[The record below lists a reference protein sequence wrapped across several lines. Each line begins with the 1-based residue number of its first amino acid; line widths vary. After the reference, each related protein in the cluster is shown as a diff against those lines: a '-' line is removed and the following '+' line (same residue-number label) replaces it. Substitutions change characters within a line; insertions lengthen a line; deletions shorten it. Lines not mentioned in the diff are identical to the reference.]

1 MPTIQRKRRHGST
14 TVLTLSPLAL
24 AIGLAVAP
32 AVHAGPTIQLGED
45 TSLSY
50 SLTLSHT
57 LSSRLKTADKAYLA
71 DPNSDDGTL
80 NFDRGSL
87 ITNRTNALGEL
98 RLRHDNLGAMLRAST
113 FYDAAYRNSNDNN
126 SPTTVNKI
134 GPHDE
139 FTATTRRDSGR
150 NSRILDAYV
159 YGNFAIGEEQYLSL
173 KAGRHVLAWGESLFW
188 PNISQGQ
195 SPADAP
201 VFNVPGTEAKEG
213 YMPVGQLSGTF
224 TFNDKLSVTGFYQ
237 YKWEKTRLN
246 AVGDYFGSD
255 FFGPGAQFYRVLP
268 SIITSL
274 PDHTIVEVAPGVFVP
289 AVVNFGGE
297 IEPGDSGQWGVGG
310 RYQVSDATEIGLYH
324 YRYNDRVG
332 AMFFEFSP
340 AHDTTYSS
348 FSRFGTQAPSDNLP
362 YFRLAYFDDI
372 RLTGIS
378 FSSKIGDSVQYAAEL
393 SYRDNAPVYVNAGN
407 FGPAPTRGSYF
418 QGNVNF
424 LYTLGPNPLAH
435 QTTLMGEL
443 VHQRIHKVDDLIVG
457 GSFAPGTYNDYTYD
471 TDTAAQTRGSSL
483 LGVGGIFDYPSVF
496 PGWDLTT
503 KAIWSQNISGSAY
516 QGLGRDERRLT
527 LGADFKYLGNFSVGL
542 TYVDYLSSASVKNGR
557 TMADR
562 DYVSLNAK
570 YTF

>member
-1 MPTIQRKRRHGST
+1 MA
-14 TVLTLSPLAL
+14 LSPLAL

-45 TSLSY
+45 TSLAY

-57 LSSRLKTADKAYLA
+57 LSSRIKKADKAYLA
-71 DPNSDDGTL
+71 DPNSDDGTR

-87 ITNRTNALGEL
+87 FTNRTNALGEL

-126 SPTTVNKI
+126 SPATVNKI

-139 FTATTRRDSGR
+139 FTAITRRDSGR

-255 FFGPGAQFYRVLP
+255 FFGPGAQFYRLAPGVI
-268 SIITSL
+268 SSL
-274 PDHTIVEVAPGVFVP
+274 PDSTFTA
-289 AVVNFGGE
+289 VNFGGE

-310 RYQVSDATEIGLYH
+310 RYQVSDATEVGLYH
-324 YRYNDRVG
+324 YRYHDRVG
-332 AMFFEFSP
+332 AMFFDFSG
-340 AHDTTYSS
+340 DTTYSS
-348 FSRFGTQAPSDNLP
+348 FARFGSQASPAGAP
-362 YFRLAYFDDI
+362 YFKLAYFDDI
-372 RLTGIS
+372 KLTGVS
-378 FSSKIGDSVQYAAEL
+378 FSSKIGDAVQYAAEL
-393 SYRDNAPVYVNAGN
+393 SYRDNAPVYVNTPL
-407 FGPAPTRGSYF
+407 GPAPARGSYF
-418 QGNVNF
+418 QGNLNAI
-424 LYTLGPNPLAH
+424 YMLGPSKLAH

-443 VHQRIHKVDDLIVG
+443 VHQRIHSVEDLAISVGKVNI
-457 GSFAPGTYNDYTYD
+457 GSFNDYTYD
-471 TDTAAQTRGSSL
+471 TQTRGSTL

-496 PGWDLTT
+496 PGWDLST
-503 KAIWSQNISGSAY
+503 KAIWTQNIAGSAY
-516 QGLGRDERRLT
+516 SGMGRDERRLT

-557 TMADR
+557 NMADR

>member
-1 MPTIQRKRRHGST
+1 MA
-14 TVLTLSPLAL
+14 LSPLAL

-45 TSLSY
+45 TSLAY

-57 LSSRLKTADKAYLA
+57 LSSRIKKADKAYLA
-71 DPNSDDGTL
+71 DPNSDDGTR

-87 ITNRTNALGEL
+87 FTNRTNALGEL

-126 SPTTVNKI
+126 SPATVNKI

-139 FTATTRRDSGR
+139 FTAITRRDSGR

-255 FFGPGAQFYRVLP
+255 FF
-268 SIITSL
+268 
-274 PDHTIVEVAPGVFVP
+274 
-289 AVVNFGGE
+289 
-297 IEPGDSGQWGVGG
+297 
-310 RYQVSDATEIGLYH
+310 
-324 YRYNDRVG
+324 DR
-332 AMFFEFSP
+332 MP
-340 AHDTTYSS
+340 
-348 FSRFGTQAPSDNLP
+348 Q
-362 YFRLAYFDDI
+362 
-372 RLTGIS
+372 
-378 FSSKIGDSVQYAAEL
+378 
-393 SYRDNAPVYVNAGN
+393 
-407 FGPAPTRGSYF
+407 
-418 QGNVNF
+418 
-424 LYTLGPNPLAH
+424 
-435 QTTLMGEL
+435 
-443 VHQRIHKVDDLIVG
+443 
-457 GSFAPGTYNDYTYD
+457 
-471 TDTAAQTRGSSL
+471 
-483 LGVGGIFDYPSVF
+483 
-496 PGWDLTT
+496 
-503 KAIWSQNISGSAY
+503 
-516 QGLGRDERRLT
+516 
-527 LGADFKYLGNFSVGL
+527 
-542 TYVDYLSSASVKNGR
+542 
-557 TMADR
+557 
-562 DYVSLNAK
+562 
-570 YTF
+570 

>member
-14 TVLTLSPLAL
+14 TVLALSPLAL

-32 AVHAGPTIQLGED
+32 SVHAGPSIQLGED

-71 DPNSDDGTL
+71 DPNSDDGTR

-139 FTATTRRDSGR
+139 FTSTARRNSGR
-150 NSRILDAYV
+150 DSRILDAYV
-159 YGNFAIGEEQYLSL
+159 YGNFAIGEEQYLSV

-213 YMPVGQLSGTF
+213 YLPVGQLSASF
-224 TFNDKLSVTGFYQ
+224 TLNDKITLAGFYQ
-237 YKWEKTRLN
+237 YKWEETRLN
-246 AVGDYFGSD
+246 PVGDYFGSD
-255 FFGPGAQFYRVLP
+255 YFGPGAEFYRLAPGV
-268 SIITSL
+268 ITAL
-274 PDHTIVEVAPGVFVP
+274 PDHSFTGVNYAGDIKP
-289 AVVNFGGE
+289 S
-297 IEPGDSGQWGVGG
+297 DSGQWGLGA
-310 RYQVSDATEIGLYH
+310 RFQVTDATEIGLYH
-324 YRYNDRVG
+324 YRYHDRVG
-332 AMFFEFSP
+332 AMFFDFSG
-340 AHDTTYSS
+340 DTTYSS
-348 FSRFGTQAPSDNLP
+348 FAGFGSQASPGSAP
-362 YFRLAYFDDI
+362 YFKLAYFDDI
-372 RLTGIS
+372 KLTGVS
-378 FSSKIGDSVQYAAEL
+378 FSSKIGDTVQYAAEL
-393 SYRDNAPVYVNAGN
+393 SYRDNAAVYVNTPL
-407 FGPAPTRGSYF
+407 GPSPARGSYF
-418 QGNVNF
+418 QGNLNA
-424 LYTLGPNPLAH
+424 LYILGPTKLAH
-435 QTTLMGEL
+435 QTTLMGEV
-443 VHQRIHKVDDLIVG
+443 VHQRIHKVEDLAITTG
-457 GSFAPGTYNDYTYD
+457 GVDIGRFNDYTYD
-471 TDTAAQTRGSSL
+471 TQTRGSTL
-483 LGVGGIFDYPSVF
+483 VGLGTIFDYPAVF
-496 PGWDLTT
+496 PGWDLST
-503 KAIWSQNISGSAY
+503 KAIWTQNIAGSAY
-516 QGLGRDERRLT
+516 SGMGRDEKRLT

-542 TYVDYLSSASVKNGR
+542 TYVDYLGSASVKNGR

-562 DYVSLNAK
+562 DYVSLSAK

>member
-14 TVLTLSPLAL
+14 AVLALSPLAL

-32 AVHAGPTIQLGED
+32 SVHAGPTIQLGED
-45 TSLSY
+45 TSLAY

-57 LSSRLKTADKAYLA
+57 LSTRLKTADKAYLA
-71 DPNSDDGTL
+71 DPNSDDGTR
-80 NFDRGSL
+80 NFDRGSFF
-87 ITNRTNALGEL
+87 TNRTNALGEL

-126 SPTTVNKI
+126 SPGTVNKI
-134 GPHDE
+134 GPYDE

-159 YGNFAIGEEQYLSL
+159 YGNFAIGDEQYLSL

-255 FFGPGAQFYRVLP
+255 FFGPGAQFYRLAPGVI
-268 SIITSL
+268 SSL
-274 PDHTIVEVAPGVFVP
+274 PDSTFTA
-289 AVVNFGGE
+289 VNFGGE
-297 IEPGDSGQWGVGG
+297 IEPGDSGQWGVGT
-310 RYQVSDATEIGLYH
+310 RYQVSDATEIGVYH
-324 YRYNDRVG
+324 YRYHDRVG
-332 AMFFEFSP
+332 AMFFDFTD
-340 AHDTTYSS
+340 DTTYSS
-348 FSRFGTQAPSDNLP
+348 FAPFGSQASPGSAP
-362 YFRLAYFDDI
+362 YFKLAYFDDI
-372 RLTGIS
+372 KLTGIS
-378 FSSKIGDSVQYAAEL
+378 FSSKIGDAVQYAAEL
-393 SYRDNAPVYVNAGN
+393 SYRDNAAVYVDTPLGAA
-407 FGPAPTRGSYF
+407 PARGSYF
-418 QGNVNF
+418 QGNLNA
-424 LYTLGPNPLAH
+424 LYMLGPSKLAH
-435 QTTLMGEL
+435 QTTLMGEI
-443 VHQRIHKVDDLIVG
+443 VHQRIHKVDDLTITSG
-457 GSFAPGTYNDYTYD
+457 GYNLGSFNDYTYD
-471 TDTAAQTRGSSL
+471 TASGAQTRGSTL

-496 PGWDLTT
+496 PGWDLST
-503 KAIWSQNISGSAY
+503 KAIWTQNLAGSAY
-516 QGLGRDERRLT
+516 SGMGRDERRLT

-542 TYVDYLSSASVKNGR
+542 TYVDYLGSASVKNGR

-562 DYVSLNAK
+562 DYVSLSAK

>member
-14 TVLTLSPLAL
+14 TVLALSPLAL

-45 TSLSY
+45 TSLAY

-71 DPNSDDGTL
+71 DPNSDDGTR

-126 SPTTVNKI
+126 SPGTVNKY

-213 YMPVGQLSGTF
+213 YLPVGQLSGTF

-255 FFGPGAQFYRVLP
+255 FFGPGAQFYRLAPGVI
-268 SIITSL
+268 SSL
-274 PDHTIVEVAPGVFVP
+274 PDSTFTA
-289 AVVNFGGE
+289 VNFGGE
-297 IEPGDSGQWGVGG
+297 IEPGDSGQWGVGT
-310 RYQVSDATEIGLYH
+310 RYQISDATEIGVYH
-324 YRYNDRVG
+324 YRYHDRVG
-332 AMFFEFSP
+332 AMFFDFSG
-340 AHDTTYSS
+340 DTTYSS
-348 FSRFGTQAPSDNLP
+348 FARFGSQASPGSAP
-362 YFRLAYFDDI
+362 YFKLAYFDDI
-372 RLTGIS
+372 KLTGIS
-378 FSSKIGDSVQYAAEL
+378 FSSKIGDAVQYAAEL
-393 SYRDNAPVYVNAGN
+393 SYRDNAAVYVDTPLGAA
-407 FGPAPTRGSYF
+407 PARGSYF
-418 QGNVNF
+418 QGN
-424 LYTLGPNPLAH
+424 
-435 QTTLMGEL
+435 
-443 VHQRIHKVDDLIVG
+443 
-457 GSFAPGTYNDYTYD
+457 
-471 TDTAAQTRGSSL
+471 
-483 LGVGGIFDYPSVF
+483 
-496 PGWDLTT
+496 
-503 KAIWSQNISGSAY
+503 
-516 QGLGRDERRLT
+516 
-527 LGADFKYLGNFSVGL
+527 
-542 TYVDYLSSASVKNGR
+542 
-557 TMADR
+557 
-562 DYVSLNAK
+562 LNAQVPK
-570 YTF
+570 QMPPTRHKQVRFEHRCLSHY

>member
-1 MPTIQRKRRHGST
+1 MA
-14 TVLTLSPLAL
+14 LSPLAL

-45 TSLSY
+45 TSLAY

-57 LSSRLKTADKAYLA
+57 LSSRIKKADKAYLA
-71 DPNSDDGTL
+71 DPNSDDGTR
-80 NFDRGSL
+80 NFDRGSFF
-87 ITNRTNALGEL
+87 TNRTNALGEL

-139 FTATTRRDSGR
+139 FTAITRRDSGR

-255 FFGPGAQFYRVLP
+255 FFGPGAQFYRLAPGVI
-268 SIITSL
+268 SSL
-274 PDHTIVEVAPGVFVP
+274 PDSTFTA
-289 AVVNFGGE
+289 VNFGGE

-310 RYQVSDATEIGLYH
+310 RYQVSDATEVGLYH
-324 YRYNDRVG
+324 YRYHDRVG
-332 AMFFEFSP
+332 AMFFDFSG
-340 AHDTTYSS
+340 DTTYSS
-348 FSRFGTQAPSDNLP
+348 FARFGSQASPAGAP
-362 YFRLAYFDDI
+362 YFKLAYFDDI
-372 RLTGIS
+372 KLTGVS
-378 FSSKIGDSVQYAAEL
+378 FSSKIGDAVQYAAEL
-393 SYRDNAPVYVNAGN
+393 SYRDNAPVYVNTPL
-407 FGPAPTRGSYF
+407 GPAPARGSYF
-418 QGNVNF
+418 QGNLNAI
-424 LYTLGPNPLAH
+424 YMLGPSKLAH

-443 VHQRIHKVDDLIVG
+443 VHQRIHKVEDLAITTG
-457 GSFAPGTYNDYTYD
+457 GVDIGRFNDYTYD
-471 TDTAAQTRGSSL
+471 TQTRGSTL

-496 PGWDLTT
+496 PGWDLST
-503 KAIWSQNISGSAY
+503 KAIWTQNIAGSAY
-516 QGLGRDERRLT
+516 SGMGRDERRLT

-557 TMADR
+557 NMADR

>member
-14 TVLTLSPLAL
+14 TVLALSPLAL

-32 AVHAGPTIQLGED
+32 SVHAGPSIQLGED

-71 DPNSDDGTL
+71 DPNSDDGTR

-126 SPTTVNKI
+126 SPATVNKI

-139 FTATTRRDSGR
+139 FTAITRRDSGR

-246 AVGDYFGSD
+246 PVGDYFGSD
-255 FFGPGAQFYRVLP
+255 YFGPGSEFFLANFG
-268 SIITSL
+268 
-274 PDHTIVEVAPGVFVP
+274 PGIPLVP
-289 AVVNFGGE
+289 TAFGGE
-297 IEPGDSGQWGVGG
+297 IEPGDSGQWGVGT
-310 RYQVSDATEIGLYH
+310 RYQVSDATEIGVYH
-324 YRYNDRVG
+324 YRYHDRVG
-332 AMFFEFSP
+332 AMFFDFSG
-340 AHDTTYSS
+340 DTTYSS
-348 FSRFGTQAPSDNLP
+348 FARFGSQASPGSAP
-362 YFRLAYFDDI
+362 YFKLAYFDDI
-372 RLTGIS
+372 KLTGIS
-378 FSSKIGDSVQYAAEL
+378 FSSKIGDAVQYAAEL
-393 SYRDNAPVYVNAGN
+393 SYRDNAPVYVNTPL
-407 FGPAPTRGSYF
+407 GPAPARGSYF

-443 VHQRIHKVDDLIVG
+443 VHQRIHKVDDLAISTG
-457 GSFAPGTYNDYTYD
+457 GASIGSYNDYTYD
-471 TDTAAQTRGSSL
+471 TGTAAQTRGSSL

-516 QGLGRDERRLT
+516 QGMGRDERRLT